1 MDKQVTRCGRHI
13 IKDDITL
20 LRDARRRVI
29 GYVYM
34 SFHGSDVYV
43 KESLRFSCL
52 YYIIQRINVLY
63 KCDTPYIRKE
73 SSKQANAVISSQTL
87 HFLERPYWTILILT
101 FTVATFKRTLFA
113 APFCNV
119 I

>member
-52 YYIIQRINVLY
+52 YYIIREETFSTNV
-63 KCDTPYIRKE
+63 T
-73 SSKQANAVISSQTL
+73 
-87 HFLERPYWTILILT
+87 HLILE
-101 FTVATFKRTLFA
+101 KRVQNKLMQ
-113 APFCNV
+113 
-119 I
+119 